1 MKQERAVRTR
11 QALIHSA
18 AVAFERRGYAQ
29 TRLAEISSNAGV
41 SPGALHFHFENKAAV
56 AGTVEATAAATL
68 RRTTTQARQAGAN
81 ALERLTG
88 TSRALAETLSD
99 DVVARA
105 GYHLSC
111 EASDGTSLDLRGEW
125 YGCVRRL
132 VAEAA
137 AENLLADHVAE
148 GDAVASIVAATVGFE
163 VLGRADPQWLS
174 AEVLAR
180 FWRLVLPS
188 LLTAE
193 ALATLD
199 AVANFDY
206 ANSPETASRKTSPAE
221 TASGVPQGHDV
232 TAVTLRDAGQEP
244 VSFLP
249 R

>member
-18 AVAFERRGYAQ
+18 AEAFERCGYTR

-56 AGTVEATAAATL
+56 AGTVEATAAVTL
-68 RRTTTQARQAGAN
+68 RQATIRARQAGTN

-88 TSRALAETLSD
+88 TSRALAATLSD

-148 GDAVASIVAATVGFE
+148 RDAVASIVAATVGFE

-174 AEVLAR
+174 ASVLGR

-188 LLTAE
+188 LVTAE
-193 ALATLD
+193 ALATLN
-199 AVANFDY
+199 AVDSLDFPGSLEMGDGG
-206 ANSPETASRKTSPAE
+206 PR
-221 TASGVPQGHDV
+221 GHDV
-232 TAVTLRDAGQEP
+232 TAVALRGAGQEP
-244 VSFLP
+244 VSSVP